1 MVARIGAG
9 KKVAPSVTKAEGK
22 RSRDERKGGSTKL
35 TQNANSEKGTLP
47 RGDASAKNLRGLAAE
62 GAGLCDCVS

>member
-1 MVARIGAG
+1 M
-9 KKVAPSVTKAEGK
+9 TKAEGK